1 MKDQDPTPQ
10 ALKAAQD
17 IAGRYLPDLT
27 IGTILGNHVARTMAH
42 VIDQH
47 CQLHQLQA
55 VVEAARA
62 VLREDRGPEPPVYL
76 NRRLNALGEALDALP
91 GPQNPSDRTKPPPE
105 A

>member
-1 MKDQDPTPQ
+1 MNVQDPTPQ
-10 ALKAAQD
+10 ALKAAQAMFD
-17 IAGRYLPDLT
+17 RYGSRSGLT
-27 IGTILGNHVARTMAH
+27 VYATGTIAH
-42 VIDQH
+42 IIDES
-47 CQLHQLQA
+47 CNLHELNA